1 MYGNAFMA
9 FLKRVYNVLFVVVLI
24 VALYYLLVDDGYH
37 FSPQYLVDNSSLK
50 GREFAAEV
58 KKITSPKLG
67 IKAYLLEERSNPLVN
82 VSFDFR
88 RAGRAYEPQNRQGL
102 NRLLSQ
108 MLLAG
113 AGKYDVKAFQKQL
126 NQKAIS
132 LSFSSDADDFYGALR
147 FVAKDADTAANL
159 LNLALTK
166 PQFKKDELKK
176 ARQNSLETYAR
187 AQENPESWL
196 SVQTSSKLFGAHP
209 YGRNPYGSPQ
219 TLKQVTAADMRGFM
233 RRHFTRDNL
242 LVGLSGD
249 ISAEQAAQLLD
260 KMFAGL
266 PAQNKGS
273 NLPEVKIDYTVPL
286 QSFKHPSQQTLI
298 SFFAP
303 APTRSDADFYP
314 IELALDELAGGSLSS
329 RFHRQAREA
338 EGLTYGAYAYTT
350 HNDKMAQMI
359 GYSSATPDKVAA
371 LLAVIRHEWQK
382 LGDKGLSESELER
395 VKKRF
400 IGANV
405 LRFAD
410 SQNIANTLVMMQKF
424 NLGADFLRRRN
435 DYIRNVNL
443 DDVNTAVKKYFSADN
458 LRFFELRGLTEM
470 ETEKDNGKDR
480 K

>member
-1 MYGNAFMA
+1 MYGNAFIA
-9 FLKRVYNVLFVVVLI
+9 FLKRVYNVLFVAVLI

-37 FSPQYLVDNSSLK
+37 FSPQYLVDNSPLK

-58 KKITSPKLG
+58 KEITSPKLG
-67 IKAYLLEERSNPLVN
+67 IKAYLLEEHSNPLVN

-88 RAGRAYEPQNRQGL
+88 RAGRAYEPQNRSGL

-132 LSFSSDADDFYGALR
+132 LSFAADVDDFYCALR
-147 FVAKDADTAANL
+147 FVAADAGTAANL
-159 LNLALTK
+159 LDLALTK
-166 PQFKKDELKK
+166 PQLKASELQK
-176 ARQNSLETYAR
+176 ARQNSLEAYAR
-187 AQENPESWL
+187 AQENPDSWL
-196 SVQTSSKLFGAHP
+196 GAQTARAMFGTHP
-209 YGRNPYGSPQ
+209 YGRNPYGTPQ

-233 RRHFTRDNL
+233 RRHFTLDNL
-242 LVGLSGD
+242 LVGISGD
-249 ISAEQAAQLLD
+249 ISAEQAARLLD

-266 PAQNKGS
+266 PARSQKQD
-273 NLPEVKIDYTVPL
+273 LPAVQIDYTAPL
-286 QSFKHPSQQTLI
+286 ESFNHPSQQTLI

-303 APTRSDADFYP
+303 APKRSEPDFYP
-314 IELALDELAGGSLSS
+314 VELALDELAGGSLSS
-329 RFHRQAREA
+329 RFHQQAREA
-338 EGLTYGAYAYTT
+338 EGLTYGAYAYTSHDDRAT
-350 HNDKMAQMI
+350 QI
-359 GYSSATPDKVAA
+359 VGYSSATPDKVAS
-371 LLAVIRHEWQK
+371 LLAVIRQEWQK
-382 LGDKGLSESELER
+382 MGDKGLSEAELER

-400 IGANV
+400 IGADV
-405 LRFAD
+405 LRYAD

-458 LRFFELRGLTEM
+458 LRFFVLRGLTEM